1 MKIAISSNGPDLED
15 SVAELFGRCP
25 YFIFV
30 QVDGG
35 KMGKVQALENK
46 SMDQSGGAGISAAKF
61 LAEMDASAVIAQN
74 IGPRAV
80 DVLKQ
85 FNIETYDFSGT
96 ISAAIQ
102 KFIAGELNKT
112 N

>member
-1 MKIAISSNGPDLED
+1 MKIAISSNGPDLGD

-35 KMGKVQALENK
+35 KMGKIQALENK
-46 SMDQSGGAGISAAKF
+46 NMDQAAGAGISAAKF
-61 LAEMDASAVIAQN
+61 LAEMGARAVIAQN

-85 FNIETYDFSGT
+85 FNIEIYAFSGT
-96 ISAAIQ
+96 AGAAVE
-102 KFIAGELNKT
+102 KFIAGELNKD